1 MPGIWL
7 SVLVKPKELR
17 KKKNKQKKQRV
28 RSGLTHAMDVLTEGL
43 APVLCVFKCVCGKH
57 VSYVLPLT
65 LCIDVYFLAIGR
77 ISVRHTD
84 NGILGG
90 KTKNNFW
97 FYYEKVQNK
106 SFPGGMQKAETLQ
119 VASTLQLIYWNTFC
133 IT

>member
-1 MPGIWL
+1 
-7 SVLVKPKELR
+7 
-17 KKKNKQKKQRV
+17 
-28 RSGLTHAMDVLTEGL
+28 MDVLTEGL
-43 APVLCVFKCVCGKH
+43 PPVLCVFKCVCGKH

-97 FYYEKVQNK
+97 FYYEKVQNE